1 MNRKDDIDL
10 TVEPTVTIELF
21 GQPYT
26 FRVQTE
32 IGKAREI
39 ADLYAQEVAKVQSQQ
54 IKEKSG
60 ITQTAILIIAALNIA
75 SENVE
80 LRTHYETMLQDISRR
95 SADLIRELDARI
107 N

>member
-1 MNRKDDIDL
+1 M
-10 TVEPTVTIELF
+10 TIELF

-32 IGKAREI
+32 VKKAREI

-54 IKEKSG
+54 IREKPG
-60 ITQTAILIIAALNIA
+60 TTQTAILIIAALNIA
-75 SENVE
+75 NENVE
-80 LRTHYETMLQDISRR
+80 LRTYYEGMLQDISKR
-95 SADLIRELDARI
+95 SADLIRELDART